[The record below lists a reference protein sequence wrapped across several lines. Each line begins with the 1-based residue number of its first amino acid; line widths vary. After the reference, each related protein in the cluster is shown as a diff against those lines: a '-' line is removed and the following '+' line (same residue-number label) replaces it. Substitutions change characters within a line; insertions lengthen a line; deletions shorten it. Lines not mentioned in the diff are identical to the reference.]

1 MASWCV
7 PFRSR
12 PAQCKVLSEGY
23 SWYFT
28 GRAGRVQVQLRASD
42 GSCMPGIEVGEIGPK
57 LNPTSIN
64 IGYCRFT
71 HVRIPKENLFSKN
84 SSVSAAGVYTAAP
97 PKLSK
102 LSYISMMCGTP
113 LSAAA
118 HRSPG

>member
-1 MASWCV
+1 
-7 PFRSR
+7 
-12 PAQCKVLSEGY
+12 
-23 SWYFT
+23 
-28 GRAGRVQVQLRASD
+28 
-42 GSCMPGIEVGEIGPK
+42 MPGIEVGEIGPK